1 MACCTH
7 RQFAKQRRAGD
18 TGVKRTVAVFTG
30 SRAEYGLL
38 YWLMKDLQASD
49 EFQLQVIVSGMH
61 LSPEFGETWRQVE
74 EDGFAIEAKVEILLS
89 SDSAVGV
96 AKSMGL
102 GTLGF
107 ADALDRLRPDLLVIL
122 GDRFE
127 ALAIAQAALVM
138 RIPIAHLHGGEI
150 TEGAYDDAIR
160 HAITK
165 MSYLHFVATEPYRE
179 RVIQMGESPER
190 VFNVGA
196 VGIDHLLRS
205 PKMSMEA
212 LRESLG
218 FALRSPYLVVTYHPV
233 TGMEESPEQTF
244 TALTEA
250 LDSFADHQVIFTYPN
265 ADNGGRAIIPLL
277 EAYAQRQPERV
288 LAIPSLGFR
297 RYLSAISTASAV
309 VGNSSSGI
317 IEVPAFG
324 IPTVDIGV
332 RQKGRLAADSV
343 LHCEPNRDSIEHAL
357 RTALT
362 PEFAVACR
370 TTANPYGKGS
380 ACEAIMAV
388 LSNYDG
394 ASHKSFHDLS

>member
-1 MACCTH
+1 MAGRAHSESPEQCCA
-7 RQFAKQRRAGD
+7 RV
-18 TGVKRTVAVFTG
+18 TGVKKKIAVFTG

-38 YWLMKDLQASD
+38 YWLMKDLQSSART
-49 EFQLQVIVSGMH
+49 QLQVIVSGMH
-61 LSPEFGETWRQVE
+61 LSPEFGETWKQIV
-74 EDGFAIEAKVEILLS
+74 EDGFDIDAKVEMLLS
-89 SDSAVGV
+89 SDTPVGIV
-96 AKSMGL
+96 KSIGV

-107 ADALDRLRPDLLVIL
+107 ADALDRLRPDVLVVL

-127 ALAIAQAALVM
+127 ALAIVQAALIM
-138 RIPIAHLHGGEI
+138 RIPVAHLHGGEI

-165 MSYLHFVATEPYRE
+165 MAYLHFVATEPYRG

-196 VGIDHLLRS
+196 VGIDHLRRG
-205 PKMSMEA
+205 PKLDFDQ

-218 FALRSPYLVVTYHPV
+218 FALQSPYMLVTYHPV
-233 TGMEESPEQTF
+233 TLLDEDPQKSF
-244 TALTEA
+244 TALLDA
-250 LDSFADHQVIFTYPN
+250 LDKFPEQQIILTYPN
-265 ADNGGRAIIPLL
+265 ADNGGRSIIPLL
-277 EAYAQRQPERV
+277 EAYAQRQPQRV

-297 RYLSAISTASAV
+297 RYLSAVSMASAV

-343 LHCEPNRDSIEHAL
+343 LHCEPNAASIEHTLRQAL
-357 RTALT
+357 SK
-362 PEFAVACR
+362 EFAEVCK
-370 TTANPYGKGS
+370 TTVNPYGQGN
-380 ACEAIMAV
+380 AAEAIMNV
-388 LSNYDG
+388 LENYDG
-394 ASHKSFHDLS
+394 TFYKSFHDLS